1 MLRASFSYP
10 PQDDGYYADVKS
22 ETKDMFIL
30 TVEASQM
37 AANTPENKKGLNWS
51 SQETDSL

>member
-37 AANTPENKKGLNWS
+37 AANTPENKKERSELV
-51 SQETDSL
+51 